1 MMQHEPAQQLLHG
14 SEIFVLDNDEIMRET
29 LSAVLAPEGC
39 RVTCFAEGHSFLATA
54 RMRAPACILL
64 DINMPDRSGLEM
76 LRELNAPRYP
86 APILMLSGQNDV
98 SIAINAIRGG
108 ALDFIEKPFEAAQVV
123 ARIYQAILAWRRRD
137 VTDATGLPLFLGSE
151 RLTRRE
157 HEVLA
162 QITGGASNKEAGCK
176 LGISPRT
183 VEVHRARIMDK
194 LGAKNA
200 ADLVR
205 MVFGRGH

>member
-1 MMQHEPAQQLLHG
+1 MQREPAQQLLYG
-14 SEIFVLDNDEIMRET
+14 SEIFVLDDDETMREI

-39 RVTCFAEGHSFLATA
+39 QVTCFAEGHSFLAAA
-54 RMRAPACILL
+54 RTRTPACILL
-64 DINMPDRSGLEM
+64 DTNMPDRSGLDV
-76 LRELNAPRYP
+76 LRELNAPCYP
-86 APILMLSGQNDV
+86 APILMMSGQNDV
-98 SIAINAIRGG
+98 PTAVNAIRGG
-108 ALDFIEKPFEAAQVV
+108 ALNFIEKPFEAAQVV
-123 ARIYQAILAWRRRD
+123 ARVYEAILAWTRRG
-137 VTDATGLPLFLGSE
+137 VTGLPLFPGSE

-162 QITGGASNKEAGCK
+162 QITSGASNKEAGRK

-183 VEVHRARIMDK
+183 VEVHRARIMNK

-205 MVFGRGH
+205 MVLGRGH

>member
-1 MMQHEPAQQLLHG
+1 MQREPAQQLLYG
-14 SEIFVLDNDEIMRET
+14 SEIFVLDDDETMREI

-39 RVTCFAEGHSFLATA
+39 QVTCFAEGHSFLAAA
-54 RMRAPACILL
+54 RTRTPACILL
-64 DINMPDRSGLEM
+64 DTNMPDRSGLDV
-76 LRELNAPRYP
+76 LRELNAPCYP
-86 APILMLSGQNDV
+86 APILMMSGQNDV
-98 SIAINAIRGG
+98 PTAVNAIRGG
-108 ALDFIEKPFEAAQVV
+108 ALNFIEKPFEAAQVV
-123 ARIYQAILAWRRRD
+123 ARVYEAILAWTRRG
-137 VTDATGLPLFLGSE
+137 VTGLPLFPGSE

-162 QITGGASNKEAGCK
+162 QITSGASNKESGRK

-183 VEVHRARIMDK
+183 VEVHRARIMGK

-205 MVFGRGH
+205 IVLGRGH